1 MGVEVERKFLVSGA
15 GWRDLVARSAPIR
28 QGYLLAEPQKVV
40 RVRQF
45 GQRAF
50 LTIKGK
56 QTGLAR
62 PEFEYVIPP
71 TDAPGLLRMC
81 SGVVEKVRYDL
92 SIPAALWT
100 VDVFEGANAGLV
112 VLEIED
118 EPGQDRVSALTRADL
133 PAWVGEEVSE
143 DFAYT
148 NAALSKKPFSTWERA

>member
-71 TDAPGLLRMC
+71 TDAPAC
-81 SGVVEKVRYDL
+81 C
-92 SIPAALWT
+92 ACA
-100 VDVFEGANAGLV
+100 
-112 VLEIED
+112 
-118 EPGQDRVSALTRADL
+118 
-133 PAWVGEEVSE
+133 VGS
-143 DFAYT
+143 
-148 NAALSKKPFSTWERA
+148 

>member
-1 MGVEVERKFLVSGA
+1 MGVEVERKFLVTGA
-15 GWRDLVARSAPIR
+15 EWKDLVVSSAPIK

-40 RVRQF
+40 RVRLF
-45 GQRAF
+45 GERAY

-56 QTGLAR
+56 QTGFAR
-62 PEFEYVIPP
+62 PEFEYQIPA
-71 TDAPGLLRMC
+71 TDAADLLRMC
-81 SGVVEKVRYDL
+81 SGVVEKTRYDL
-92 SIPAALWT
+92 SVPGAAWT
-100 VDVFEGANAGLV
+100 VDVFEGANAGLS

-118 EPGQDRVSALTRADL
+118 EPGQNRVSDITRASL